1 MISYSTSE
9 PNTRTLNVT
18 LSPNETRVELAD
30 VAVDGK
36 YNVSIVGVTACDY
49 GPTSEPVYVI
59 NDGKGEIRETQ

>member
-1 MISYSTSE
+1 MIFYSTGE
-9 PNTRTLNVT
+9 PNTRALNVT
-18 LSPNETRVELAD
+18 LSPNETRVELTD